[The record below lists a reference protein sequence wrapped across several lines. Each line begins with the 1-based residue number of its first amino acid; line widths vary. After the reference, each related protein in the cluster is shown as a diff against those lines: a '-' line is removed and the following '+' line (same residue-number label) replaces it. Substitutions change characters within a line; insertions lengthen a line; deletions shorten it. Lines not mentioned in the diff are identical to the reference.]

1 MKTNLTLRSNARSN
15 FFGLFVL
22 FFSFSFF
29 AAPSILA
36 QTPAPPKVAG
46 ANRKADLVELTDL
59 DNTIKLDIRYA
70 TANNFVGR
78 AVYSEPRAF
87 LQKPAA
93 EAVLRV
99 HRNLKKQ
106 NLGVIIYDGYRPWSV
121 TKLFWDVTSGNDRNF
136 VADPAKGS
144 KHNRGAAIDL
154 GLYDLRTGEIVAMP
168 SGYDEFSER
177 AFPNYS
183 GGTATARRNRDL
195 LRREMEAQGF
205 AVNKNEWWHFDY
217 KNWEDYQIY
226 DIPFSAVRDLDA
238 DFKSAAVEEKPEWK
252 RYFEAANVSGG
263 IAVYDLRRNK
273 FQVYDRA
280 RLDKD
285 FVPASTSKIIHSLV
299 FLETGA
305 LKNAEEVLKW
315 DGVNRSIAA
324 WNQDH
329 DLRSAFKNSAV
340 WFYVESSKRVGQEKM
355 QHYYNLADYG
365 NRSTNGFGTD
375 YWNTGDLRVTMR
387 GQIQFLKRLHE
398 NRLPFSAG
406 SINAVKEIA
415 IQEKTDKYVLRA
427 KTGWST
433 AFEPNVGWYVG
444 YVARGAD
451 AYFFAVEIDIKNPED
466 AAKRAEIARNVLR
479 ELKIIE

>member
-1 MKTNLTLRSNARSN
+1 MKTNRILPLFLILLLWCFNAPVAISAQQTL
-15 FFGLFVL
+15 
-22 FFSFSFF
+22 
-29 AAPSILA
+29 
-36 QTPAPPKVAG
+36 PPQVAG

-70 TANNFVGR
+70 TADNFVGR

-93 EAVLRV
+93 EAVLLV
-99 HRNLKKQ
+99 HQKLKKQ
-106 NLGVIIYDGYRPWSV
+106 NLGLVIYDGYRPWSV

-144 KHNRGAAIDL
+144 KHNRGAAVDL
-154 GLYDLRTGEIVAMP
+154 GLYDLRTGEIVEMP
-168 SGYDEFSER
+168 SGYDEFSGR

-183 GGTATARRNRDL
+183 GGTEAARQNRDL
-195 LRREMEAQGF
+195 LRRAMEAQGF

-238 DFKSAAVEEKPEWK
+238 DFKSAQITEKPEWK
-252 RYFEAANVSGG
+252 RFFEAANVAGG
-263 IAVYDLRRNK
+263 IAVYDLRRNQL
-273 FQVYDRA
+273 QVFDRA
-280 RLDKD
+280 RLDRG

-315 DGVNRSIAA
+315 DGVKRSIAV

-365 NRSTNGFGTD
+365 NRSTNGFGKD
-375 YWNTGDLRVTMR
+375 YWNAGDLRVTMR
-387 GQIQFLKRLHE
+387 EQIGFLKRLHE
-398 NRLPFSAG
+398 NRLPFSAR
-406 SINAVKEIA
+406 SINTVKEIA
-415 IQEKTDKYVLRA
+415 VLEKTDKYVLRA
-427 KTGWST
+427 KTGWSD
-433 AFEPNVGWYVG
+433 ADAPGVGWFVG
-444 YVARGAD
+444 YVTRGAD
-451 AYFFAVEIDIKNPED
+451 TYFFALEIDMKNAED
-466 AAKRAEIARNVLR
+466 AAKRREITGNILR